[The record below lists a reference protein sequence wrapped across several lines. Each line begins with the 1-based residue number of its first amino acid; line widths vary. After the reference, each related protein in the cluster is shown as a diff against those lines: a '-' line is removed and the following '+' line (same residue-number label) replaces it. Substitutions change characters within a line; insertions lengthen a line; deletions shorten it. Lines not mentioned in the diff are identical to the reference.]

1 MGKSSINGAF
11 SMAML
16 HNQRVTMDFHNCNN
30 LDGQP
35 WRQCAH
41 ALEEKKNHELFDPLP
56 IMGWSWEVFLWLV
69 VEPLINH

>member
-35 WRQCAH
+35 WGQCAH
-41 ALEEKKNHELFDPLP
+41 ALEEKKTMNFSILCQSWDGHGKFFS
-56 IMGWSWEVFLWLV
+56 GWWLS
-69 VEPLINH
+69 H